1 MEERVQYLYDLWAVL
16 TQSVFIHVQCLSI
29 KALCSTEGSR
39 MSKVSLLGLSVPV
52 SVVSQVEGGEVAHC
66 IGYISTVRVRVT
78 LVELKIT
85 LKE

>member
-39 MSKVSLLGLSVPV
+39 MSKLACRVSLYLYLLS
-52 SVVSQVEGGEVAHC
+52 A
-66 IGYISTVRVRVT
+66 R
-78 LVELKIT
+78 
-85 LKE
+85 